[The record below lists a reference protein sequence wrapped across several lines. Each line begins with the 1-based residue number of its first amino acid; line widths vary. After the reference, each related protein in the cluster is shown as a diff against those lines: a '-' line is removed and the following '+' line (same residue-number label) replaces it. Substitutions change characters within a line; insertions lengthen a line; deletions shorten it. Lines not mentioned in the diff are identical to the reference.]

1 MMQNNSSLRFNFLTS
16 VWKIK
21 NFLIR
26 VMIATLLT
34 ACGPRDSEID
44 PGQFISPIGEVPA
57 EPQRPGDPQAGY
69 DALLNKPYISCGV
82 PYKAYKKAV
91 SPSSAAHRLPDR
103 SGHNAELP
111 YHRTYYKKSNGVELV
126 TGNCLT
132 CHAGFFNGE
141 LIIGLG
147 NENLD
152 FTGDASASAETI
164 GAYVRGDSETA
175 EWQKWADRMAAVAPY
190 IRTETVGVNP
200 AIDITWALIAHR
212 NRKTLEWSS
221 EPLMEPPPKYVLPLS
236 MPPWWRMKKKHAMFY
251 TTAGRGDHARH
262 MILGTV
268 LCAESVVEVKG
279 IDTYAPDI
287 RAYISSLESPVYPF
301 EIDINLAEQGRAPF
315 NTHCARCHGTYG
327 DNWTYPNLVISKD
340 VVGTDPALAQA
351 STDATDRRF
360 VQWFGESFYGELSRL
375 APAPGYIA
383 PPLDGIWATAPY
395 LHNGSVPTIAA
406 LLNISLRPKYWTRAF
421 DSRDYNDKTLG
432 WTYSVLKKGKDGAQ
446 NHQEAKKIYDT
457 TLYGYSNR
465 GHDFGDRL
473 TEVER
478 LKVLEYLK
486 TL

>member
-1 MMQNNSSLRFNFLTS
+1 MSQNNLYDNFNFSNT

-21 NFLIR
+21 DFSIWAI
-26 VMIATLLT
+26 IAVLLSG
-34 ACGPRDSEID
+34 CGPQDSVID
-44 PGQFISPIGEVPA
+44 TDKFISPLGVVPA
-57 EPQRPGDPQAGY
+57 EPQRPGDAQAGY
-69 DALLNKPYISCGV
+69 DALLNKPYISCGI

-91 SPSSAAHRLPDR
+91 SPTSVAFRLPDR
-103 SGHNAELP
+103 TDLNAELP

-132 CHAGFFNGE
+132 CHAGFFNDK

-147 NENLD
+147 NENMD
-152 FTGDASASAETI
+152 FTGDASARAETI
-164 GAYVRGDSETA
+164 GTLVRGYAETA

-190 IRTETVGVNP
+190 IMTETVGVNP

-212 NRKTLEWSS
+212 NRKTLEWSP
-221 EPLMEPPPKYVLPLS
+221 EPMMEPPPKYVLPLS

-268 LCAESVVEVKG
+268 LCADTVEEAKE
-279 IDTYAPDI
+279 IDAYAPDI
-287 RAYISSLESPVYPF
+287 RAYISSLEPPIYPF
-301 EIDINLAEQGRAPF
+301 AIDKNLAEQGRPIF
-315 NTHCARCHGTYG
+315 DGHCAQCHGTYG
-327 DNWTYPNLVISKD
+327 DDWTYPNLVLSKD

-351 STDATDRRF
+351 SIDATEQRF
-360 VQWFGESFYGELSRL
+360 VKWVGDSFYGELSRL

-395 LHNGSVPTIAA
+395 LHNGSVPTIQA
-406 LLNISLRPKYWTRAF
+406 LLDSSMRPKYWTRAF
-421 DSRDYNDKTLG
+421 DSSDYNEKTLG
-432 WTYSVLKKGKDGAQ
+432 WNYTALNFGKDGA
-446 NHQEAKKIYDT
+446 EDSLAAKKIYDT

-465 GHDFGDRL
+465 GHVFGDTL
-473 TEVER
+473 TKEEQ
-478 LKVLEYLK
+478 LQVLEFLK